1 MASGNQRAMDRGR
14 LAVCVGV
21 AVFAVAAAF
30 WFSEDLPEAD
40 RTDAWLKCAI
50 AAAVCAPIGWLILWM
65 EGWVP
70 SRPLTKPATQLGMVA
85 VGTVLAGRL
94 LRLGGPELLMVL
106 EVAAASTVVSLAIA
120 YRKGG

>member
-1 MASGNQRAMDRGR
+1 MDRER

-30 WFSEDLPEAD
+30 WFAEDLPKTD

-50 AAAVCAPIGWLILWM
+50 AAALCAPIGPIIRWM

-85 VGTVLAGRL
+85 VSTVLVGRL
-94 LRLGGPELLMVL
+94 LRLAGPELLMVF
-106 EVAAASTVVSLAIA
+106 EVVAATTVVSLAIA
-120 YRKGG
+120 YRKGT